1 MTSALYPNT
10 YVFRAFAQGA
20 TVPLAGGLLYFYA
33 AGTSTPQ
40 AAYTDTTGSTPCAN
54 PLVLDANGVA
64 SFCLLSGL
72 SYKINLTDANGVT
85 QDGWPKDN
93 ILLDDVAAFVA
104 LLAGPTGA
112 AQISYL
118 APYTGAVAR
127 TQASKNADF
136 VSVKDEGALGNG
148 STDDTTAIGK
158 VEALTNAMAWVP
170 DGGYPLADAT
180 TTLKEY
186 LGPGSFLYGG
196 TNIAPPRMARF
207 QEAVNNGTTILGDLT
222 AFNLAI
228 KNRAATV
235 VFLGDS
241 ISEGVSETSLENA
254 WTTLVANDLRTKL
267 PGVAWNIQNLSLG
280 GYGIENI
287 QDPAFVATASD
298 NPPASFMRVAGQ
310 TNYNNYPIQTNN
322 LGVYTM
328 LKGLWP
334 SGSTIGKS
342 WRDHVKDATP
352 DVIFIAMGQNDVSMP
367 ASTWSYNAQTFINY
381 TKTWPKPPSIV
392 LVTACPPTRKQAT
405 YRGYQDGVQ
414 TSADAARAVAL
425 NFGYTLID
433 ANRHYLM
440 LRDGVDYVNPLW
452 RAENGYNSYPTNW
465 IGTSPQPTL
474 AGYLLTY
481 AGAGSLGGYM
491 YDQDSTKQSK
501 DIHIS
506 ATFTPTAGGTAFG
519 LLYRMNNG
527 TPSTN
532 YEAQVNGATIALYWS
547 GTLITSVGIVAL
559 TGGTSHTLDVIAV
572 GGHHQVYLDG
582 VLKIDVWDY
591 NFLGMGNWGVQ
602 LNGAG
607 TINHLSVLRG
617 VTNQIA
623 PAGIFSEDQLLGI
636 SPTEYNVNAATNGG
650 DGIHHPSFSGHYNI
664 YYAASLG
671 FIEAAARIYNGAK
684 KPVSGTASVT
694 AGALASTDFV
704 LVAINGNVGSVVMVS
719 GSAGLLGASAAH
731 AVVVTVAAA
740 GGTIGTYLV
749 QNGVTTL
756 VTVTLTFPA
765 PGVYLIQ
772 STGSATHNGVTIR
785 HSLTSIAIPIS

>member
-1 MTSALYPNT
+1 MLQLIPGFENYNTTFKVGDTFQSADGGILQTMYDTTSAIGSAGVYRVIGVVIAAMITAP
-10 YVFRAFAQGA
+10 YSGA
-20 TVPLAGGLLYFYA
+20 VPRLQTAKNA
-33 AGTSTPQ
+33 EVVS
-40 AAYTDTTGSTPCAN
+40 
-54 PLVLDANGVA
+54 VLD
-64 SFCLLSGL
+64 F
-72 SYKINLTDANGVT
+72 
-85 QDGWPKDN
+85 
-93 ILLDDVAAFVA
+93 
-104 LLAGPTGA
+104 GA
-112 AQISYL
+112 K
-118 APYTGAVAR
+118 G
-127 TQASKNADF
+127 D
-136 VSVKDEGALGNG
+136 G

-158 VEALTNAMAWVP
+158 VEALTNAMAWMP
-170 DGGYPLADAT
+170 DGGYPLTDAT
-180 TTLKEY
+180 VTLKEY
-186 LGPGSFLYGG
+186 WGPGSFLYSG
-196 TNIAPPRMARF
+196 TNIKPARKARF
-207 QEAVNNGTTILGDLT
+207 HEAVNNGTTILGDLT
-222 AFNLAI
+222 AFKLAI
-228 KNRAATV
+228 QNRAATV

-241 ISEGVSETSLENA
+241 ISEGVSQTSIENA
-254 WTTLVANDLRTKL
+254 WTALVANDLRTKL
-267 PGVAWNIQNLSLG
+267 PGVTWNIQNLSLG
-280 GYGIENI
+280 GYGIGQI

-298 NPPASFMRVAGQ
+298 NPPTSFMRVAGQ
-310 TNYNNYPIQTNN
+310 TNYNNYPVQNNN
-322 LGVYTM
+322 LGIYTM
-328 LKGLWP
+328 LKDLWP

-405 YRGYQDGVQ
+405 YRGYQDGIQ

-452 RAENGYNSYPTNW
+452 RAENGYNSYPTGW
-465 IGTSPQPTL
+465 VGTSPQPTL

-481 AGAGSLGGYM
+481 TGAGSLAGYM
-491 YDQDSTKQSK
+491 YDQDSTRQAK
-501 DIHIS
+501 DIHIA

-519 LLYRMNNG
+519 LMYRMNNG
-527 TPSTN
+527 TPATN
-532 YEAQVNGATIALYWS
+532 YQAQVNGAALTLYWAGGS
-547 GTLITSVGIVAL
+547 IATVGITAL

-591 NFLGMGNWGVQ
+591 NFLGKGCWGVQ

-617 VTNQIA
+617 ITNQIA
-623 PAGIFSEDQLLGI
+623 PAGIFSEDELLGI
-636 SPTEYNVNAATNGG
+636 SPTDYNVNAATNGG

-671 FIEAAARIYNGAK
+671 LIQEAARVYNGPK
-684 KPVSGTASVT
+684 KPVSGAVSVT
-694 AGALASTDFV
+694 AGALASTDYV
-704 LVAINGNVGSVVMVS
+704 QVSINGNTGSVVMMS
-719 GSAGLLGASAAH
+719 GAAGLLGASASH
-731 AVVVTVAAA
+731 AVQVSVAAA
-740 GGTIGTYLV
+740 GGTIGCYLV

-756 VTVTLTFPA
+756 VTVILTFPA

-772 STGSATHNGVTIR
+772 ATGNASHNGATIR
-785 HSLTSIAIPIS
+785 HSLTAIAIPVA